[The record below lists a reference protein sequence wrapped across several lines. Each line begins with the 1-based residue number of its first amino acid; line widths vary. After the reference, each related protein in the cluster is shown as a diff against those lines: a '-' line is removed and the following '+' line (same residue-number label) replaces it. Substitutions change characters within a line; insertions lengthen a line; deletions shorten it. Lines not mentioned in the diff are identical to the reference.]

1 IAGYIEGF
9 KDGRTFMLAADR
21 AARRRVPIVLIKPGR
36 SDIGRSW
43 VQSHTGHLAGS
54 DRVLDAVLRQFG
66 VIRVDGLDEL
76 LEVSAMLAR
85 CGRPRGDGVAI
96 YSISGGTNTHVAD
109 WAASIGLRLPEFTAA
124 TQAALHEWIPEYL
137 RVSNPV
143 DSGEHP
149 TGDER
154 GPKILDAILDDPNID
169 VLIVPVAGS
178 FSPIS
183 DRFAQD
189 LVDAAERHPET
200 PGCVIWGSPPADES
214 GYRDVLTKQSRLPVF
229 RSTRNCLTA
238 VKAWLDYHAFAD
250 AYRSPFDKPVLRPSP
265 ASRQARPMVRPGA
278 ALSEHEAKLLLAEYG
293 IPITDER

>member
-1 IAGYIEGF
+1 EPHLGGPNTALNAFQPFREDLPGKRIALLTQSGHQGRPIYQAQDLGVALKGWGLAGNEADVETADVIKWFADQDDVGAIAAYIEGF
-9 KDGRTFMLAADR
+9 KDGRTFMLAADH
-21 AARRRVPIVLIKPGR
+21 AARRGVPIVLIKPGR

-54 DRVLDAVLRQFG
+54 DAVLSAVLRQLG

-143 DSGEHP
+143 DSGGHP

-154 GPKILDAILDDPNID
+154 GPKILDAILDDPTLD
-169 VLIVPVAGS
+169 ALIVPAAGS
-178 FSPIS
+178 VSPIS
-183 DRFAQD
+183 ARFAQ
-189 LVDAAERHPET
+189 A
-200 PGCVIWGSPPADES
+200 
-214 GYRDVLTKQSRLPVF
+214 
-229 RSTRNCLTA
+229 
-238 VKAWLDYHAFAD
+238 
-250 AYRSPFDKPVLRPSP
+250 
-265 ASRQARPMVRPGA
+265 
-278 ALSEHEAKLLLAEYG
+278 
-293 IPITDER
+293 